1 MTLEALTGEI
11 KELTLTY
18 DRERQRLVGLG
29 PDVHGAVFERSG
41 ALPCTRIV
49 AQELRTSSPHGLQV
63 LWGPKAMDFYPM
75 TARRDELSG
84 TILLQIAADD
94 TGCLQH
100 IEVMRSSGAPELD
113 AAALDLVARS
123 QFAPAVR
130 DGKPVETTARL
141 PVVFKRLDR

>member
-1 MTLEALTGEI
+1 
-11 KELTLTY
+11 
-18 DRERQRLVGLG
+18 
-29 PDVHGAVFERSG
+29 
-41 ALPCTRIV
+41 
-49 AQELRTSSPHGLQV
+49 
-63 LWGPKAMDFYPM
+63 M